1 MPRPSKC
8 RRICTLPRTSR
19 FGPPEPS
26 DDTPKIFMTLDEFET
41 IRLIDY
47 LGYDQEDCAAQM
59 GVART
64 TIQAVYNRARR
75 KLAETLVTGSVLQ
88 IEGGNYMLCSHSGDC
103 CGKNCG
109 EHSCHGRRCQG
120 EPTAGQAKINRTK
133 NGGCKHENCSNL

>member
-1 MPRPSKC
+1 
-8 RRICTLPRTSR
+8 
-19 FGPPEPS
+19 
-26 DDTPKIFMTLDEFET
+26 MTLDEFET

-47 LGYDQEDCAAQM
+47 LGYDQEDCAGQM

-64 TIQAVYNRARR
+64 TIQAVYNRARH
-75 KLAETLVTGSVLQ
+75 KLAETLVTGSVLL

-109 EHSCHGRRCQG
+109 KHACNGRRCQG
-120 EPTAGQAKINRTK
+120 DPTAGLAEINLTK

>member
-8 RRICTLPRTSR
+8 RRICTLPRTNQ
-19 FGPPEPS
+19 FGPLEFT
-26 DDTPKIFMTLDEFET
+26 DDNPKIEMTLDEFET

-47 LGYDQEDCAAQM
+47 LGYDQEDCAGQM

-64 TIQAVYNRARR
+64 TIQAVYNRARH
-75 KLAETLVTGSVLQ
+75 KLAETLVTGSVLL

-109 EHSCHGRRCQG
+109 KHACNGRRCQG
-120 EPTAGQAKINRTK
+120 DPTAGLAEINLTK